1 VARRAT
7 YHLRQQAQ
15 SSLITRGLPRSSLR
29 LRSRGRL
36 NRGYMDENIGAPLTE
51 EEEQERLAEQARIRR
66 EKLAKLASE
75 GRNPYEK
82 VKYDVTADSAY
93 IKNNF
98 SSLEGKEVSIAGRLM
113 SRRIMGKASFS
124 HISDRDGLIQIYVKR
139 DDVGEED

>member
-1 VARRAT
+1 
-7 YHLRQQAQ
+7 
-15 SSLITRGLPRSSLR
+15 
-29 LRSRGRL
+29 
-36 NRGYMDENIGAPLTE
+36 MDENIGAPLTE

-124 HISDRDGLIQIYVKR
+124 HISDRDGLSR
-139 DDVGEED
+139 FT

>member
-1 VARRAT
+1 
-7 YHLRQQAQ
+7 
-15 SSLITRGLPRSSLR
+15 
-29 LRSRGRL
+29 
-36 NRGYMDENIGAPLTE
+36 MDENIGAPLTE

-98 SSLEGKEVSIAGRLM
+98 SSLEGKEVSIAGAFRM
-113 SRRIMGKASFS
+113 CVSEFRKAYRKWSL
-124 HISDRDGLIQIYVKR
+124 R
-139 DDVGEED
+139 